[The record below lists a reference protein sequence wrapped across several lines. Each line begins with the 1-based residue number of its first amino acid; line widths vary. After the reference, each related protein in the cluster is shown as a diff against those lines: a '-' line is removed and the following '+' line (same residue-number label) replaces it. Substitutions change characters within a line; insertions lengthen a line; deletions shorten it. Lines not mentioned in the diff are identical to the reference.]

1 MSSMGAGA
9 SSVSESPPPRAVT
22 FTLDGVG
29 KVYPGV
35 VAVSDVTLSG
45 YAGEVLA
52 ICGAN
57 GAGKSTLTK
66 LLAGQERPTSGRV
79 IVDGYDGEI
88 TTPSAALDA
97 GVLLMHQEP
106 VIVDTFSVQENVW
119 LTGLSAAGRRR
130 PWQLVGGRDRAER
143 TRAALGVV
151 GMREVDL
158 GMPAGRLGPGPRQM
172 VALSRSQVNEH
183 RVLLLDETTAS
194 TTEEHFKD
202 VEALVRKER
211 EAGATVVFVSHRMP
225 EVFALADRIAVMRNG
240 SLVDVVDTADT
251 TPDEI
256 MTLMIGEAVMALEPP
271 EPVAAA
277 DAPTLLEVRDVSSGS
292 ASGIS
297 LSVREGEI
305 VGVYGL
311 VGSGRSSL
319 ARSISGHQDRD
330 TGTVRVRGH
339 EVNPRSPRA
348 ALRQGIAYLSED
360 RRREGFVKDFD
371 NATNLTLSTLGAF
384 STRGVLHTRRERRRV
399 ARLVSDFGIKGG
411 ADQLTRSLSG
421 GNQQK
426 VCIAKALESEP
437 DVVVL
442 DEPTKGIDVG
452 ARLNIYQIVRGL
464 IERRKAVVV
473 VTSEAEEA
481 LALCN
486 RVIVLRDGVIA
497 GEFVSKTSTTDDLT
511 RTALGGEVQ

>member
-1 MSSMGAGA
+1 MGAAA
-9 SSVSESPPPRAVT
+9 SSASASSPPRTAT

-45 YAGEVLA
+45 YPGEVLA

-57 GAGKSTLTK
+57 GAGKSTLAK
-66 LLAGQERPTSGRV
+66 LLAGQERPSSGRV

-106 VIVDTFSVQENVW
+106 VIVETFSIQENVW
-119 LTGLSAAGRRR
+119 LTGLSSAGRRK
-130 PWQLVGGRDRAER
+130 PWQLVGGRERAER

-151 GMREVDL
+151 GMRDADL

-183 RVLLLDETTAS
+183 RILLLDETTAS

-240 SLVDVVDTADT
+240 SLVDVVETAGT

-271 EPVAAA
+271 EPISP
-277 DAPTLLEVRDVSSGS
+277 DTAPTLLDVRGVSSGS
-292 ASGIS
+292 ACDIS
-297 LSVREGEI
+297 FSVREGEI
-305 VGVYGL
+305 VGIYGL

-319 ARSISGHQDRD
+319 ARSISGHQRRE
-330 TGTVRVRGH
+330 TGTVRVRGR
-339 EVNPRSPRA
+339 EVHPHSPRA
-348 ALRQGIAYLSED
+348 ALRERIAYLSED

-371 NATNLTLSTLGAF
+371 NAGNLTLSTLGSF
-384 STRGVLHTRRERRRV
+384 STGGVLNVRRERRRV
-399 ARLVSDFGIKGG
+399 ARLTDEFQIKGG
-411 ADQLTRSLSG
+411 AERLTSSLSG

-426 VCIAKALESEP
+426 VCIAKVLESEP

-481 LALCN
+481 LTLCN

-511 RTALGGEVQ
+511 RTALGGEIQ

>member
-1 MSSMGAGA
+1 MP
-9 SSVSESPPPRAVT
+9 EPREAT
-22 FTLDGVG
+22 FTLDAVG
-29 KVYPGV
+29 KSYPGV

-66 LLAGQERPTSGRV
+66 LLAGQERPTTGRV
-79 IVDGYDGEI
+79 IIHGHDGEI

-106 VIVDTFSVQENVW
+106 VIIESFSVQENVW
-119 LTGLSAAGRRR
+119 LNSISCAGRRK
-130 PWQLVGGRDRAER
+130 PWHIVRDRDR
-143 TRAALGVV
+143 TDRARAALDTV
-151 GMREVDL
+151 GMRDVDL
-158 GMPAGRLGPGPRQM
+158 DSPAEGLAPGPRQM
-172 VALSRSQVNEH
+172 VALSRSQLLDH
-183 RVLLLDETTAS
+183 RILLLDETTAS

-202 VEALVRKER
+202 VEELVRKER
-211 EAGATVVFVSHRMP
+211 DAGVTIVFVSHRMH

-240 SLVDVVDTADT
+240 TLVDIVDKDAT

-271 EPVAAA
+271 QPVAA
-277 DAPTLLEVRDVSSGS
+277 DATALLEVRGVSSGS
-292 ASGIS
+292 ATDVSF
-297 LSVREGEI
+297 SVHEGEI
-305 VGVYGL
+305 VGIYGL

-319 ARSISGHQDRD
+319 ARSLSGHQRRH
-330 TGTVRVRGH
+330 TGTVLVRGRRIH
-339 EVNPRSPRA
+339 PRSPQA
-348 ALRQGIAYLSED
+348 ALREGIVYLSED
-360 RRREGFVKDFD
+360 RSREGFVRDFD
-371 NATNLTLSTLGAF
+371 NAGNLTLGTLGKF
-384 STRGVLHTRRERRRV
+384 SVGGVMNLRAERHRV
-399 ARLVSDFGIKGG
+399 TQLISEYGIKGG
-411 ADQLTRSLSG
+411 SESLTGSLSG

-426 VCIAKALESEP
+426 VCIAKALESDP

-452 ARLNIYQIVRGL
+452 ARLNIYQIVRRLAAQG
-464 IERRKAVVV
+464 KAIVV

-481 LALCN
+481 LSLCS

-497 GEFVSKTSTTDDLT
+497 GEFTSQTSSTDDLT

>member
-1 MSSMGAGA
+1 MSTTGADA
-9 SSVSESPPPRAVT
+9 SSASASPSPRTTT

-29 KVYPGV
+29 KVYSGV
-35 VAVSDVTLSG
+35 VAVRDVTLSG

-66 LLAGQERPTSGRV
+66 LLAGQERPATGRV
-79 IVDGYDGEI
+79 SVRGYNGEI
-88 TTPSAALDA
+88 TTPSAAFDA

-106 VIVDTFSVQENVW
+106 VVVDTFSVQENVW
-119 LTGLSAAGRRR
+119 LTGLSSAGGRK
-130 PWQLVGGRDRAER
+130 PWHLVGGRDRADR

-151 GMREVDL
+151 GMRDVDL

-172 VALSRSQVNEH
+172 LALSRSQVNEH

-194 TTEEHFKD
+194 TTEEHFRD

-211 EAGATVVFVSHRMP
+211 EAGATVVFVSHRMQ

-240 SLVDVVDTADT
+240 SLVDVVDAADT

-256 MTLMIGEAVMALEPP
+256 TTLMIGDAVMALEPP
-271 EPVAAA
+271 EPVTEAAA
-277 DAPTLLEVRDVSSGS
+277 PALLEVRDVSSGS

-297 LSVREGEI
+297 FSVREGEI

-319 ARSISGHQDRD
+319 ARAISGHRPRD
-330 TGTVRVRGH
+330 TGTVRVRGR
-339 EVNPRSPRA
+339 EVHPRSPRA
-348 ALRQGIAYLSED
+348 ALREGIAYLSED

-371 NATNLTLSTLGAF
+371 NAGNLTLSTLGAF
-384 STRGVLHTRRERRRV
+384 STCAVMNTRRERRRV
-399 ARLVSDFGIKGG
+399 AQLISDFGIKGG
-411 ADQLTRSLSG
+411 AEQLTSALSG

-452 ARLNIYQIVRGL
+452 ARMNIYQIVRGL
-464 IERRKAVVV
+464 SERRKAVVV

-481 LALCN
+481 LTLCN
-486 RVIVLRDGVIA
+486 RVLVLRDGVLA

-511 RTALGGEVQ
+511 RTALGGDVQ